1 MTKLLCVYCSS
12 SRELAP
18 KYYDEAQ
25 ALGRS
30 MVARGWGLVYGGG
43 QIGLMGS
50 LARSVKAAGGCVVG
64 VIPHFMI
71 KRELAYREADEL
83 LNVETMADRK
93 REMIARADAFL
104 ALPGGIGTLEEMS
117 EVLTLRY
124 LDQLRKPAVFYNQG
138 GFYDELLGFF
148 DRMTR
153 ERFRPAG
160 MDGLYSVA
168 NSIDEIWPLIEEPR
182 GYKTA
187 WLAEP

>member
-1 MTKLLCVYCSS
+1 
-12 SRELAP
+12 
-18 KYYDEAQ
+18 
-25 ALGRS
+25 